1 MKWTTLYAGERYTF
15 DDERLTASEARLQ
28 KRITDGMSPVA
39 AERARFELDPDAWT
53 AALVIGRRRIG
64 LDPAAAMDVDAD
76 EIDLMACMAATTNAM
91 QPEQPEPA
99 AKPATKPRA
108 RSRKAAEP
116 ELEPAAEPDPA
127 T

>member
-39 AERARFELDPDAWT
+39 AERARFELDPDAWL

-64 LDPAAAMDVDAD
+64 LDVAAAMDVDAE

-91 QPEQPEPA
+91 QPEPEEAPA
-99 AKPATKPRA
+99 KPRA
-108 RSRKAAEP
+108 RSRKAAAATPEP
-116 ELEPAAEPDPA
+116 DAPEPDPA

>member
-15 DDERLTASEARLQ
+15 DDERLTAAEARLQ

-39 AERARFELDPDAWT
+39 AERARFELDPDAWL

-64 LDPAAAMDVDAD
+64 LDVAAAMDVDAE

-91 QPEQPEPA
+91 QPEQADAPA
-99 AKPATKPRA
+99 KPRA
-108 RSRKAAEP
+108 RSRKAATPEP
-116 ELEPAAEPDPA
+116 DAPEPDPA